1 MESEVVLELRQILQP
16 FIKEHPLKK
25 DTVLD
30 EDVEGLISFA
40 QAFGVEREVLEY
52 VKEHPEGPFWDFF
65 TPIPPGVPPGQ
76 EDILDDYEDDE

>member
-1 MESEVVLELRQILQP
+1 MESEIVVELRQILQP

-40 QAFGVEREVLEY
+40 QAFGVEREVLGY

-76 EDILDDYEDDE
+76 EDILEDDDE